1 MGGEREEE
9 RETRQLVDYSFFL
22 TGGKKKEKEEKKKRR
37 RRVLTLT
44 RQVVSCFTA
53 FRCACSWFMHV
64 LKHVTPLTP
73 CAALNARWFARVTR
87 TPCVLPLVIACVSLL
102 LVLLPTQAPA
112 LAPVKADIAV
122 RSPFSLF
129 ACHTERNGPLPLTP
143 LLLRWLRRAL
153 LIKPFFMFSVSFLL
167 LLFFSLFCGFCGLY
181 LSLSFSSFFFLL
193 SLRDRGLGHPY
204 PFCGGTNNWKV

>member
-1 MGGEREEE
+1 M
-9 RETRQLVDYSFFL
+9 
-22 TGGKKKEKEEKKKRR
+22 
-37 RRVLTLT
+37 LTLT

-153 LIKPFFMFSVSFLL
+153 LIKPFFIFPFRFFFFSFFLSFVAFVAFICLYLFLL
-167 LLFFSLFCGFCGLY
+167 
-181 LSLSFSSFFFLL
+181 SFFVL

>member
-1 MGGEREEE
+1 MWVGWGGER
-9 RETRQLVDYSFFL
+9 RRKRNKAVSRLLVL
-22 TGGKKKEKEEKKKRR
+22 PNGGKKKEKEEKKKRR

-64 LKHVTPLTP
+64 LKHVAPLTP

-153 LIKPFFMFSVSFLL
+153 LIKPFFYVFRFVSSSS
-167 LLFFSLFCGFCGLY
+167 LFFSLLWLLWPLFVFIFFFFLF
-181 LSLSFSSFFFLL
+181 SSFSS
-193 SLRDRGLGHPY
+193 G
-204 PFCGGTNNWKV
+204 

>member
-1 MGGEREEE
+1 MCVCGWVGWGGEREEE

-143 LLLRWLRRAL
+143 LLLRWLRRAPL
-153 LIKPFFMFSVSFLL
+153 
-167 LLFFSLFCGFCGLY
+167 
-181 LSLSFSSFFFLL
+181 
-193 SLRDRGLGHPY
+193 
-204 PFCGGTNNWKV
+204 

>member
-1 MGGEREEE
+1 M
-9 RETRQLVDYSFFL
+9 
-22 TGGKKKEKEEKKKRR
+22 
-37 RRVLTLT
+37 LTLT

-64 LKHVTPLTP
+64 LKHVAPLTP

-129 ACHTERNGPLPLTP
+129 ACHTERNGLCPLHPCFCGGCGARP
-143 LLLRWLRRAL
+143 YKAL
-153 LIKPFFMFSVSFLL
+153 FYFSVSFRFF
-167 LLFFSLFCGFCGLY
+167 FFSFFLSFVAFVAFICLY
-181 LSLSFSSFFFLL
+181 LFLLSFFFFLF
-193 SLRDRGLGHPY
+193 GIG
-204 PFCGGTNNWKV
+204 V